1 MMDTIFQELHLMHK
15 YTKGTE
21 QYVAV
26 LENAFNQ
33 NRDIVGIGSG
43 RMGYSLRAHIMRLSH
58 IGYNAYF
65 IGDTTLPRIGKDSVV
80 IINSSSGETPTNILY
95 AEQAVAA
102 GSYIITITSNK
113 NSTIA
118 KMSDLIVET
127 PIMESVQL
135 MKTIY
140 EQYSYI
146 LFDYVTE
153 SVVSNLELDR
163 DIITH
168 NHSIL
173 E

>member
-1 MMDTIFQELHLMHK
+1 MKKIFEEIEAM
-15 YTKGTE
+15 YEGTTNIDE
-21 QYVAV
+21 YVDV
-26 LENAFNQ
+26 LKEAFNFQ
-33 NRDIVGIGSG
+33 RDIVGIGAG

-58 IGYNAYF
+58 IGYDAYF
-65 IGDTTLPRIGKDSVV
+65 IGDTTLPRIDSNSVV

-95 AEQAVAA
+95 AQQAWDA

-113 NSTIA
+113 ESTIG
-118 KMSDLIVET
+118 KMSNLVVET
-127 PIMESVQL
+127 PTLESHQL

-153 SVVSNLELDR
+153 SVVSQLDLDR

>member
-1 MMDTIFQELHLMHK
+1 MKQIFKELQTMHAG
-15 YTKGTE
+15 TKGIKK
-21 QYVAV
+21 YVSA
-26 LENAFNQ
+26 LEKALRQ
-33 NRDIVGIGSG
+33 NKDVIGIGAG

-65 IGDTTLPRIGKDSVV
+65 IGDTTLPRINTSSVV

-95 AEQAVAA
+95 ARQASDA

-118 KMSDLIVET
+118 RLSDLVVET
-127 PIMESVQL
+127 PTLESHQL

-146 LFDYVTE
+146 LFDYITE

-163 DIITH
+163 DIITQ

>member
-1 MMDTIFQELHLMHK
+1 MRKIFEELEKM
-15 YTKGTE
+15 YESTKGVDK
-21 QYVAV
+21 YVSV
-26 LENAFNQ
+26 LEKSLNANKV
-33 NRDIVGIGSG
+33 IVGIGAG

-65 IGDTTLPRIGKDSVV
+65 IGDTTTPRIDSNSLV

-95 AEQAVAA
+95 AQQASTA
-102 GSYIITITSNK
+102 GAFIITITSNK
-113 NSTIA
+113 ESTIA
-118 KMSDLIVET
+118 KLSDLVVET
-127 PIMESVQL
+127 PALESHQL

-146 LFDYVTE
+146 LFDYITE
-153 SVVSNLELDR
+153 SVVTNLKLNR
-163 DIITH
+163 NIITH

>member
-1 MMDTIFQELHLMHK
+1 MKQIFKELQIMYAGTIGINEFI
-15 YTKGTE
+15 TS
-21 QYVAV
+21 
-26 LENAFNQ
+26 LENALHN
-33 NRDIVGIGSG
+33 NKNIIGIGAG

-65 IGDTTLPRIGKDSVV
+65 IGDTTLPRIDKNSVI

-95 AEQAVAA
+95 ARQASEA
-102 GSYIITITSNK
+102 GSYIITITTNK
-113 NSTIA
+113 NSTIG
-118 KMSDLIVET
+118 KLSDLVVEI
-127 PIMESVQL
+127 PVLESHQL

-146 LFDYVTE
+146 LFDYVAE
-153 SVVSNLELDR
+153 SIVTNLALDR
-163 DIITH
+163 KVITH

>member
-1 MMDTIFQELHLMHK
+1 MKQIFKELQKM
-15 YTKGTE
+15 YIGTKGVE
-21 QYVAV
+21 EYVNA
-26 LENAFNQ
+26 LEKALHQ
-33 NRDIVGIGSG
+33 NKDIIGIGAG

-65 IGDTTLPRIGKDSVV
+65 IGDTTLPLIDANSVV

-95 AEQAVAA
+95 ARQASAA
-102 GSYIITITSNK
+102 GSYIITVTSNK

-118 KMSDLIVET
+118 KLSDLVVET
-127 PIMESVQL
+127 PTLESHQL

-153 SVVSNLELDR
+153 SVVANLELDR

>member
-1 MMDTIFQELHLMHK
+1 MKKIFEEIEAM
-15 YTKGTE
+15 YEGTKGLEGYITALE
-21 QYVAV
+21 GAYVAKKP
-26 LENAFNQ
+26 
-33 NRDIVGIGSG
+33 IIGIGAG

-58 IGYNAYF
+58 IGYDTWF
-65 IGDTTLPRIGKDSVV
+65 IGDTTLPRIDSNSVV
-80 IINSSSGETPTNILY
+80 VINSSSGETPTNILY
-95 AEQAVAA
+95 AEQARAA
-102 GSYIITITSNK
+102 GSYIITITCNK
-113 NSTIA
+113 TSTIA
-118 KMSDLIVET
+118 MLSDLVVET
-127 PIMESVQL
+127 PTLESHQL

>member
-1 MMDTIFQELHLMHK
+1 MKQIFKELQTM
-15 YTKGTE
+15 YAGTKGIE
-21 QYVAV
+21 EYVTS
-26 LENAFNQ
+26 LEKALHHNK
-33 NRDIVGIGSG
+33 DIIGIGAG
-43 RMGYSLRAHIMRLSH
+43 RMGYSLRSHIMRLSH

-65 IGDTTLPRIGKDSVV
+65 IGDTTLPRIDSNSVV

-95 AEQAVAA
+95 ARQASAA
-102 GSYIITITSNK
+102 GSYIITVTSDK

-118 KMSDLIVET
+118 KLSDLVVET
-127 PIMESVQL
+127 PTLESHQL

-153 SVVSNLELDR
+153 SVVANLELDR

>member
-1 MMDTIFQELHLMHK
+1 MRKIFKELEKM
-15 YTKGTE
+15 YESTKGVDK
-21 QYVAV
+21 YVSV
-26 LENAFNQ
+26 LEKSLNANKV
-33 NRDIVGIGSG
+33 IVGIGAG

-65 IGDTTLPRIGKDSVV
+65 IGDTTTPRIDSNSLI

-95 AEQAVAA
+95 AQQASTA
-102 GSYIITITSNK
+102 GAFIITITSNK
-113 NSTIA
+113 ESTIA
-118 KMSDLIVET
+118 KLSDLVVET
-127 PIMESVQL
+127 PALESHQL

-146 LFDYVTE
+146 LFDYITE
-153 SVVSNLELDR
+153 SVVTNLKLNR
-163 DIITH
+163 NIITH

>member
-1 MMDTIFQELHLMHK
+1 MKQIFEELQTM
-15 YTKGTE
+15 YNDTKGIE
-21 QYVAV
+21 EYVTA
-26 LENAFNQ
+26 LEKALHQ
-33 NRDIVGIGSG
+33 NKDIIGIGAG

-65 IGDTTLPRIGKDSVV
+65 IGDTTLPRIDSNSVV
-80 IINSSSGETPTNILY
+80 VINSSSGETPTNILY
-95 AEQAVAA
+95 AKQASAA
-102 GSYIITITSNK
+102 GSYIITITCNRD
-113 NSTIA
+113 STIA
-118 KMSDLIVET
+118 KLSDLVVEI
-127 PIMESVQL
+127 PNLESHQL

-153 SVVSNLELDR
+153 SVVTNLDLNR
-163 DIITH
+163 DNITH

>member
-1 MMDTIFQELHLMHK
+1 MRKIFKELEKM
-15 YTKGTE
+15 YESTKGVDK
-21 QYVAV
+21 YVSV
-26 LENAFNQ
+26 LEKSLNANKV
-33 NRDIVGIGSG
+33 IVGIGAG

-65 IGDTTLPRIGKDSVV
+65 IGDTTTPRIDSNSLI

-95 AEQAVAA
+95 AQQASTA
-102 GSYIITITSNK
+102 GAFIITITSNK
-113 NSTIA
+113 ESTIA
-118 KMSDLIVET
+118 KLSDLVVET
-127 PIMESVQL
+127 PALESHQL

-146 LFDYVTE
+146 LFDYITELVVT
-153 SVVSNLELDR
+153 NLKLNR
-163 DIITH
+163 NIITH

>member
-1 MMDTIFQELHLMHK
+1 MRKIFEELEQMYK
-15 YTKGTE
+15 STKGVDK
-21 QYVAV
+21 YVSV
-26 LENAFNQ
+26 LEKSLNANKV
-33 NRDIVGIGSG
+33 IVGIGAG

-65 IGDTTLPRIGKDSVV
+65 IGDTTTPRIDSNSLI

-95 AEQAVAA
+95 AQQASAA
-102 GSYIITITSNK
+102 GAFIITITSNK
-113 NSTIA
+113 ESTIA
-118 KMSDLIVET
+118 KLSDLVVET
-127 PIMESVQL
+127 PALESHQL

-146 LFDYVTE
+146 LFDYITELVVT
-153 SVVSNLELDR
+153 NLKLNR
-163 DIITH
+163 NIITH

>member
-1 MMDTIFQELHLMHK
+1 MKEIFEELQTM
-15 YTKGTE
+15 YAGTKGVE
-21 QYVAV
+21 EYVTA
-26 LENAFNQ
+26 LEKALHHNK
-33 NRDIVGIGSG
+33 DIIGIGAG

-65 IGDTTLPRIGKDSVV
+65 IGDTTLPRIDANSVV
-80 IINSSSGETPTNILY
+80 VINSSSGETPTNILY
-95 AEQAVAA
+95 AQQASAA
-102 GSYIITITSNK
+102 GSYIITVTCNK
-113 NSTIA
+113 DSTIA
-118 KMSDLIVET
+118 KLSDLVVET
-127 PIMESVQL
+127 PTLESHQL

-153 SVVSNLELDR
+153 SVVANLELNR
-163 DIITH
+163 DIITQ

>member
-1 MMDTIFQELHLMHK
+1 M
-15 YTKGTE
+15 
-21 QYVAV
+21 
-26 LENAFNQ
+26 
-33 NRDIVGIGSG
+33 GIGAG

-65 IGDTTLPRIGKDSVV
+65 IGDTTTPRIDSNSLI

-95 AEQAVAA
+95 AQQASTA
-102 GSYIITITSNK
+102 GAFIITITSNK
-113 NSTIA
+113 ESTIA
-118 KMSDLIVET
+118 KLSDLVVET
-127 PIMESVQL
+127 PALESHQL

-146 LFDYVTE
+146 LFDYITELVVT
-153 SVVSNLELDR
+153 NLKLNR
-163 DIITH
+163 NIITH

>member
-1 MMDTIFQELHLMHK
+1 M
-15 YTKGTE
+15 
-21 QYVAV
+21 
-26 LENAFNQ
+26 
-33 NRDIVGIGSG
+33 
-43 RMGYSLRAHIMRLSH
+43 LS
-58 IGYNAYF
+58 
-65 IGDTTLPRIGKDSVV
+65 DLVV
-80 IINSSSGETPTNILY
+80 ETPTL
-95 AEQAVAA
+95 
-102 GSYIITITSNK
+102 
-113 NSTIA
+113 
-118 KMSDLIVET
+118 
-127 PIMESVQL
+127 ESHQL

>member
-1 MMDTIFQELHLMHK
+1 MKNILKELQTM
-15 YTKGTE
+15 YTGTKGIKK
-21 QYVAV
+21 YISL
-26 LENAFNQ
+26 LESALQQ
-33 NRDIVGIGSG
+33 NKDIIGIGAG

-65 IGDTTLPRIGKDSVV
+65 IGDTTLPRIDKNTVV
-80 IINSSSGETPTNILY
+80 IINTSSGETPTNILY
-95 AEQAVAA
+95 ARQASAA
-102 GSYIITITSNK
+102 GSYIITVTSHK

-118 KMSDLIVET
+118 KLSDLVVET
-127 PIMESVQL
+127 PTLESHQL

-153 SVVSNLELDR
+153 SVVAGMGLDR

>member
-1 MMDTIFQELHLMHK
+1 MFTTFVVSEPKKTPPKKTMITLVSKEGVKIQME
-15 YTKGTE
+15 
-21 QYVAV
+21 
-26 LENAFNQ
+26 
-33 NRDIVGIGSG
+33 R
-43 RMGYSLRAHIMRLSH
+43 RA
-58 IGYNAYF
+58 
-65 IGDTTLPRIGKDSVV
+65 
-80 IINSSSGETPTNILY
+80 
-95 AEQAVAA
+95 
-102 GSYIITITSNK
+102 
-113 NSTIA
+113 A